1 MTPPAMTVARNRD
14 ELASAR
20 LAMPGPVAVVL
31 TMGALHAGH
40 AALLATARAAAASVL
55 VTLFVNPLQFGPA
68 EDFARY
74 PRTPD
79 DDLEKCAASGVDLV
93 FAPTVTDV
101 YPHGEPAI
109 RVSAGR
115 LGDRWEGASRPGHFD
130 GALTVVTK
138 LFQLTR
144 PDVAVF
150 GEKDAQQLLLVRRLV
165 TDLDLPVAVLSE
177 PTVRD
182 HDGLALSSRNR
193 HLDAADRTAAL
204 AIPRALEAARV
215 AVARGA
221 VPGRAAAAGV
231 LAGQQGL
238 ELDYCVLVDEADL
251 DEVPDDWRG
260 PARLLVAA
268 RVGTTR
274 LIDNCRLDVRVPE
287 NPPLG

>member
-1 MTPPAMTVARNRD
+1 VTPPAMTVARNRD